1 LGDESREEA
10 MNAMNTINRI
20 SKSAIAAI
28 IMIASFTGSV
38 NAQELK
44 SYNPYTVVGHQLRSE
59 LITQSPFGGEAPVK
73 MGPTLFQEV
82 VPCMFVSTLDEDKY
96 PAPWGGKAFQ
106 AKESRTYFPI
116 GILVSGDFTN
126 PCSEVVPE
134 KAIAVAL
141 RITAFDPNGSGAVY
155 VAPSTFTSY
164 SYPAVQFKDGHDARR
179 EADVALHAGGF
190 RVEPNEDTHVVIEII
205 GYFIPDASQG
215 NVGPQGAQGAKGE
228 KGDKGDKGD
237 PGVAGAQGNAG
248 AQGEKGD
255 KGDKGDPGVAG
266 AQGNAGAQG
275 EKGDKGDK
283 GEAGAQGL
291 KGDKGEAGAQG
302 LKGDKG
308 EAGAQGLKGDKGEAG
323 AQGLKGDKGDAGAQG
338 AQGLKGDKGDRG
350 DNGAQGAQGPQG
362 PMGLQGPAGPQG
374 PQGPAGPV
382 SGLTMVTSGKLVFPP
397 GGTITI
403 TDANVRANSVIIPY
417 YVELS
422 NGNAIAI
429 AVIGNGQ
436 FVASGSPNKAFRYA
450 VFNNN

>member
-1 LGDESREEA
+1 MKTLNS
-10 MNAMNTINRI
+10 I

-28 IMIASFTGSV
+28 ILIASFAATV

-82 VPCMFVSTLDEDKY
+82 VPCKFVSTLEEDKY

-141 RITAFDPNGSGAVY
+141 RVTAFDPTGSGAVF
-155 VAPSTFTSY
+155 VAPSSFSSY

-190 RVEPNEDTHVVIEII
+190 RVEPNEDTHVMIEII
-205 GYFIPDASQG
+205 GYFITDTTQG
-215 NVGPQGAQGAKGE
+215 GLVGPRGETGAQGQ

-248 AQGEKGD
+248 AQGAKGD

-266 AQGNAGAQG
+266 AQGNTGAQD
-275 EKGDKGDK
+275 EKGDKGDR

-323 AQGLKGDKGDAGAQG
+323 AQGLKGDKGEAGAQG

-350 DNGAQGAQGPQG
+350 EAGAQGAQGPMG
-362 PMGLQGPAGPQG
+362 PQGPAGPTG

-397 GGTITI
+397 GGSITI
-403 TDANVRANSVIIPY
+403 TDSNVRTNSVIIPY

-429 AVIGNGQ
+429 AVIGNGT

>member
-1 LGDESREEA
+1 

-82 VPCMFVSTLDEDKY
+82 VPCTFVSTLDEDKY

-215 NVGPQGAQGAKGE
+215 NVGPQGAQGEKGE
-228 KGDKGDKGD
+228 KGDKGD

-248 AQGEKGD
+248 AQGEKGE

-291 KGDKGEAGAQG
+291 KGDKG
-302 LKGDKG
+302 
-308 EAGAQGLKGDKGEAG
+308 
-323 AQGLKGDKGDAGAQG
+323 DKGDAGAQG
-338 AQGLKGDKGDRG
+338 AQGLKGDKGDKG
-350 DNGAQGAQGPQG
+350 DAGTQGAQGPQG